1 MAQVLDLGILELLK
15 IRFIQLARRDL
26 AGLLYTWTLP
36 HRTTCNNGGF
46 CENRK
51 FTVTATSAVPVYNQQ
66 PVLPEPPIY
75 TVRDESSLNRADPE
89 EIDRSKAILDGY
101 QLRLLGM
108 IDKKIQKHPQ
118 RYDRDQY
125 RQTASFLILCNS
137 PSAQRLA
144 FCGIP
149 SAINPSGRC
158 RLHQYCPYCCW
169 RERTAAQLTYV
180 PSFYNGNWHFLTGSF
195 EGDLG
200 FTCSDGYD
208 WLHYW
213 DAYKHGLSA
222 LVEEGLIDGAYW
234 TEELAVNSFLP
245 TRVLPH
251 IHAIID
257 AAEFTDSTLE
267 ILKERIAEYLPKQ
280 VGPDFLPPDVKV
292 SAVQDE
298 KTLFDTIGYMLKP
311 MKLVRAYERA
321 WPAASFNNRARAWE
335 LNSELTDLIKGHS
348 QILRRRPKMRAKGTL
363 NPRAKIFIGVRKKDH
378 CKQAHQE
385 LINELKRQPAAF
397 IQAGDEEPAPPSSS
411 RQPQV
416 YNNDFSCTAFENAVQ
431 CS

>member
-1 MAQVLDLGILELLK
+1 MGKPEQTSYTGYEGCCSPVLDGSGGYGGANTGSENTGVAENLIYTVGE
-15 IRFIQLARRDL
+15 
-26 AGLLYTWTLP
+26 AGSCGVTVHLDPASPTSTATN
-36 HRTTCNNGGF
+36 RGDF
-46 CENRK
+46 CENGK
-51 FTVTATSAVPVYNQQ
+51 ITVTATSAGSCIQ
-66 PVLPEPPIY
+66 PANVLPEPPIY

-125 RQTASFLILCNS
+125 RQTASFLILCKS

-149 SAINPSGRC
+149 SAVNPSGRC

-180 PSFYNGNWHFLTGSF
+180 PGFYQGTWHFLTGSF

-234 TEELAVNSFLP
+234 TEELAVNSLLP
-245 TRVLPH
+245 TRV
-251 IHAIID
+251 
-257 AAEFTDSTLE
+257 
-267 ILKERIAEYLPKQ
+267 
-280 VGPDFLPPDVKV
+280 
-292 SAVQDE
+292 
-298 KTLFDTIGYMLKP
+298 
-311 MKLVRAYERA
+311 
-321 WPAASFNNRARAWE
+321 
-335 LNSELTDLIKGHS
+335 
-348 QILRRRPKMRAKGTL
+348 
-363 NPRAKIFIGVRKKDH
+363 
-378 CKQAHQE
+378 
-385 LINELKRQPAAF
+385 
-397 IQAGDEEPAPPSSS
+397 
-411 RQPQV
+411 
-416 YNNDFSCTAFENAVQ
+416 
-431 CS
+431 